1 MSPRTVAGVALA
13 TVFGLL
19 ALLHVAWAFGWFST
33 GGGAIPELQGKPV
46 FVPGR
51 VATLA
56 VAVAL
61 LAAATVALAQAGLIL
76 TGWPR
81 WIPRLGAIGLGC
93 IMVLRAI
100 GDFRLIG
107 FFKSVRGTQ
116 FATLDS
122 WAYSPLCLA
131 LGVTA
136 LWLAYEASS
145 GSVGGPRAAP

>member
-1 MSPRTVAGVALA
+1 M
-13 TVFGLL
+13 
-19 ALLHVAWAFGWFST
+19 H
-33 GGGAIPELQGKPV
+33 GKPA

-51 VATLA
+51 AATLA
-56 VAVAL
+56 VATAL
-61 LAAATVALAQAGLIL
+61 FAAAMVSLAQAGLIL

-136 LWLAYEASS
+136 LWLASATGT
-145 GSVGGPRAAP
+145 GSAGR

>member
-1 MSPRTVAGVALA
+1 MSPRTAAGVALA

-19 ALLHVAWAFGWFST
+19 ALLHVAWAFGLLST
-33 GGGAIPELQGKPV
+33 GGGAIPQVQGKPA

-51 VATLA
+51 AATLA
-56 VAVAL
+56 VAAAL
-61 LAAATVALAQAGLIL
+61 LAAALVSLAQAGLIL
-76 TGWPR
+76 TDWPR
-81 WIPRLGAIGLGC
+81 WIPRAGAIGLGC

-107 FFKSVRGTQ
+107 FFKSVRGTE

-136 LWLAYEASS
+136 LWLAFETGS
-145 GSVGGPRAAP
+145 GSAGR